1 MEYKGIEYRVVQA
14 ANPTGWK
21 WTVFL
26 DATRT
31 RTGLSSTRAHAVL
44 DAERVIDNL
53 KAKTQPKS
61 EPSREGDPHL

>member
-1 MEYKGIEYRVVQA
+1 VDYKGIEYSIVQT

-31 RTGLSSTRAHAVL
+31 RTGIAHSRAHAVL
-44 DAERVIDNL
+44 DAERTID
-53 KAKTQPKS
+53 KIAKDLDRAT
-61 EPSREGDPHL
+61 

>member
-1 MEYKGIEYRVVQA
+1 VDHKGIEYSVVQT

-31 RTGLSSTRAHAVL
+31 RTGIAHSRAHAVL
-44 DAERVIDNL
+44 DAERAIDKVTKDL
-53 KAKTQPKS
+53 DRAT
-61 EPSREGDPHL
+61 